1 MIKNQVC
8 ALVDRLSINIHSN
21 VAEGEPAVIK
31 FQSSFVCDVD
41 GLDCEQE
48 NQETVYSV
56 HCLLL
61 FQKCKFITDYVSGN
75 IL

>member
-1 MIKNQVC
+1 MINNQVC
-8 ALVDRLSINIHSN
+8 AVVDGMQINIHSS
-21 VAEGEPAVIK
+21 VVEGEASVTK
-31 FQSSFVCDVD
+31 FQPSFVCDD
-41 GLDCEQE
+41 DSLDCEQE